1 MDRIIEKRKW
11 TVKKVGYLAIG
22 VLFLAFITYLLFFRD
37 NASKLYVDIHDV
49 TITTVLQDKFQ
60 EFIPID
66 GVVYPKETYFID
78 AIQGG
83 SVEAIFATDGDMVKK
98 GDTLLKLLNTSMEL
112 SYMEQETRM
121 LAEIN
126 NLQNTALSLE
136 QNKYIR
142 QKEIVTLEYEI
153 DKTKRE
159 FARKVQLYNQ
169 GVISEKEFE
178 DAERDNEFTTRQL
191 NISLKLQRLDSLSR
205 ESQRADIELSL
216 DRMHDNI
223 RLLRKN
229 MENAYV
235 KAPADGKLSSF
246 NLKIGETKSVGV
258 HLGQIDVPNDFR
270 LEAQVDERYI
280 SRVFIG
286 QEAAFDYGGQT
297 YDLYV
302 DKIYTDVTNGSFR
315 VDLFFTD
322 DKAPKAIKRGQTIQV
337 KLKFSSETEAVVI
350 KRGGFFQETGGNWIF
365 VVDPS
370 GDFAVRRNIKINRQN
385 TRFYEVLEGI
395 EPGEQVVIS
404 RYDSFRDKEKLIF
417 K

>member
-11 TVKKVGYLAIG
+11 TVKKVGYLAVG

-153 DKTKRE
+153 DKAKRE

>member
-153 DKTKRE
+153 DKAKRE

>member
-11 TVKKVGYLAIG
+11 TVKKVGYLAVG

-153 DKTKRE
+153 DKAKRE

-216 DRMHDNI
+216 GRMHDNI